1 MADTTYTRILN
12 LLAEYRT
19 KGLRYEYVRGVYL
32 PAGELPMSAF
42 RGPEVGG
49 DACHMRLWELS
60 APEEQRINRKGIPI
74 KKSRRH
80 YMGHDGARYHVITYT
95 LDVPLELVDK
105 IIDFAVPRLRIDL
118 LEQYGLKHES
128 YQDDADG
135 ADKPGWSVRLIKLN
149 THQLSL
155 VA

>member
-1 MADTTYTRILN
+1 MADTTYTRCLN

-42 RGPEVGG
+42 RGPDVGG

-60 APEEQRINRKGIPI
+60 APEEQRKGRKGIPI
-74 KKSRRH
+74 KKSRR
-80 YMGHDGARYHVITYT
+80 YYTGHDGVQYNIITYT

-105 IIDFAVPRLRIDL
+105 LIDFEVPRLRTEE
-118 LEQYGLKHES
+118 LEQYGYTHES

-135 ADKPGWSVRLIKLN
+135 SDKPGWSVRLVKLKN
-149 THQLSL
+149 RQLSM